1 MIYLSRQG
9 TRIGP
14 RDMEINIP
22 RAVASAGLTLSTIYV
37 LTPPNVF
44 ATDPVSSA
52 SSVNFHDDSSRSPA
66 LRLTQKLNRVAQSRL
81 TTGVA
86 MFTTTGLAIFPLL
99 LTLVTQPWSKADWD
113 FVDIGSAAI
122 VLLGC
127 TLRVAAFRGLG
138 AGFTFTIQTW
148 PDQKLVKN
156 GIYSWMRHPAYAG
169 WYCIFLGYPLFHRKA
184 FEFATSR
191 LMDKV
196 ARLVN
201 IDSMRRYGT
210 YVAWAMMAA
219 YTTFWWDANNK
230 RMVMEENVL
239 GEKFPDYKAYST
251 RVKRVI
257 PYFW

>member
-1 MIYLSRQG
+1 M
-9 TRIGP
+9 
-14 RDMEINIP
+14 DINIP
-22 RAVASAGLTLSTIYV
+22 RAIASAGLALSTFYV

-66 LRLTQKLNRVAQSRL
+66 LRLTQRLNRVAQSRL
-81 TTGVA
+81 TTGLA

-99 LTLVTQPWSKADWD
+99 STLVTQPWSMADWD

-122 VLLGC
+122 VVLGC

-138 AGFTFTIQTW
+138 TGFTFAIQTW
-148 PDQKLVKN
+148 PDQNWSQMAFIL
-156 GIYSWMRHPAYAG
+156 G

-184 FEFATSR
+184 TSR

-196 ARLVN
+196 AGQVN
-201 IDSMRRYGT
+201 IGSLGRYGT

-219 YTTFWWDANNK
+219 YTAFWWDANNK
-230 RMVMEENVL
+230 RMLMEESVL
-239 GEKFPDYKAYST
+239 GQKFPDDKAYST

-257 PYFW
+257 PYVW